1 MLLEVAARFLQPRY
15 LEGPRYTWAATL
27 EQRDGVLADMARL
40 CVNLCMGPY
49 LIKKQEEKVPFA
61 QHTPL

>member
-1 MLLEVAARFLQPRY
+1 MLEVAARFLQPRY

-27 EQRDGVLADMARL
+27 EQRDGVADMARL

-61 QHTPL
+61 QQTTL